1 MESSAQSALVLN
13 VLRLG
18 DGGTSTWA
26 AVPFQHLG
34 GHARP
39 PGSQQMAA
47 TSIAE
52 RTSARLSGQLEA
64 KNELNRANRA
74 RVTTNPYA
82 FLVDRRS
89 SVLAI

>member
-1 MESSAQSALVLN
+1 VESSAQSALVFN

-39 PGSQQMAA
+39 PGSQQMAT
-47 TSIAE
+47 TSTAKN
-52 RTSARLSGQLEA
+52 TSARLSGQREA
-64 KNELNRANRA
+64 ENELRA
-74 RVTTNPYA
+74 RIAARATIS
-82 FLVDRRS
+82 FKQ
-89 SVLAI
+89 